1 MDEQT
6 EKTECPEFAT
16 CELKGKMAELDI
28 KNNLGTLVLSIAMII
43 ATGIA
48 CSLCDIIQNNSICDI
63 IQTILMLCT
72 AIVAICALN
81 HGRKSLEAQNVCKI
95 NEEYGQESMY
105 KALEALGELLEEKR
119 EILDDIRKNHNKEG
133 YSVKL
138 SMEERKDIENRYGK
152 ERRKVKFFFI
162 NILNLYKAGYLRNKA
177 FRILMDKN
185 GIVLLFHVVEPLEYL
200 KKAQYDREPFK
211 TIKELCI
218 DIYEKHCESNK

>member
-1 MDEQT
+1 
-6 EKTECPEFAT
+6 
-16 CELKGKMAELDI
+16 
-28 KNNLGTLVLSIAMII
+28 
-43 ATGIA
+43 
-48 CSLCDIIQNNSICDI
+48 
-63 IQTILMLCT
+63 
-72 AIVAICALN
+72 
-81 HGRKSLEAQNVCKI
+81 
-95 NEEYGQESMY
+95 MY
-105 KALEALGELLEEKR
+105 KALAALGELLEEKR

-133 YSVKL
+133 YSAKL

-162 NILNLYKAGYLRNKA
+162 NILNLYKAGYLRNIA